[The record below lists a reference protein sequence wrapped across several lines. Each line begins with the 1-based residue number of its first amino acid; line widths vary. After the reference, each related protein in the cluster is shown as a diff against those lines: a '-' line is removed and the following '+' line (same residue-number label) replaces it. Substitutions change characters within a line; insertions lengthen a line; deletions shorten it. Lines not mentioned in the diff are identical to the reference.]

1 MKQLSL
7 VILNFLV
14 ALSLFAEPVSEEAQP
29 SAEPNNEKT
38 PVSAESVNEKIPVS
52 AESVNEKTP
61 VSAEPVNQET
71 QISAEPKK
79 IQEPIKPA
87 ESAEPIGEGAI
98 ALLTTPR
105 DAEIYVNGKLLGN
118 NTPIVLKLPQGK
130 HHIEIK
136 KVGKQTENLDI
147 IITDGVVISKK
158 ITLLDLPETSQK
170 SNQALK
176 SNQAFEIGD
185 LKQDA
190 FETEKEFQKR
200 RIQLLK
206 QFNEA
211 VQQKNPD
218 YQAGFVYL
226 EKDSYNIDHQIFP
239 VHIEWHVS
247 WKKTFG
253 LPQSGYITAK
263 RDDAKKLWETGEK
276 KSLYI
281 YVEWGEDK
289 PKAHKVV
296 LIGLEKEWIINF
308 NQDLPTTLFMT
319 WQGNEESI
327 SSAAINPDLSLFAS
341 VTDKIIKLWDV
352 NTGVLLHTLEGHEYK
367 VSSVTFSPQGDMLA
381 SGSMDNSIKLWNVNT
396 GELITTL
403 GAGLFFTAGHE
414 KAVNSVAFTP
424 DGKYLVSGGAD
435 KNVKLWELSTG
446 KVLQTLTGHNGEITS
461 IAITTH
467 EDNILVIASGSQ
479 DKTIKLWFNTVPLYT
494 LEGHEDTIQSIAF
507 SPDGKILASG
517 SRDKTIKLWSVPPTE
532 EPPRT
537 LQMLEDD
544 VVSIAFNP
552 NGDILAS
559 VSGSQIN
566 LWDVKSGEI
575 LNTLQ
580 QDALGKSVAFSSD
593 GRTLASVG
601 ESNNIKL
608 WKSAI
613 EEQE

>member
-7 VILNFLV
+7 VILNFLF
-14 ALSLFAEPVSEEAQP
+14 ALPLFAEPISEEAQL
-29 SAEPNNEKT
+29 SAELKKT
-38 PVSAESVNEKIPVS
+38 SVST
-52 AESVNEKTP
+52 ESVNEKTP
-61 VSAEPVNQET
+61 VFAEPVNQKT
-71 QISAEPKK
+71 QKSAEPKK
-79 IQEPIKPA
+79 NQEAA
-87 ESAEPIGEGAI
+87 ESAPIGEGAI

-105 DAEIYVNGKLLGN
+105 EAEIYVNGKLFGN

-136 KVGKQTENLDI
+136 KAGKQTENLDI
-147 IITDGVVISKK
+147 IITDGKVISRK
-158 ITLLDLPETSQK
+158 ITLLDLQDTSQK
-170 SNQALK
+170 T
-176 SNQAFEIGD
+176 NQAFEID
-185 LKQDA
+185 NLKQDA

-200 RIQLLK
+200 RVQLFK

-211 VQQKNPD
+211 VQQKNPN

-226 EKDSYNIDHQIFP
+226 EKDSYDIDRQIFP

-247 WKKTFG
+247 WKKTFD

-263 RDDAKKLWETGEK
+263 RDDAKKLWKTGEK

-281 YVEWGEDK
+281 YVEWGEGK

-308 NQDLPTTLFMT
+308 NQHLPTTLFMT
-319 WQGNEESI
+319 LEGNEESI
-327 SSAAINPDLSLFAS
+327 SSAVINPDLSLFAS
-341 VTDKIIKLWDV
+341 VTDQIIKLWEV
-352 NTGVLLHTLEGHEYK
+352 NTGTLKHTFKGHKYDD
-367 VSSVTFSPQGDMLA
+367 SSVTFSHQCDMLS
-381 SGSMDNSIKLWNVNT
+381 SGSMDSIKLWEVKT
-396 GELITTL
+396 GKLITTL
-403 GAGLFFTAGHE
+403 GEGLFFTVGHK

-435 KNVKLWELSTG
+435 NNVKVWELSTG
-446 KVLQTLTGHNGEITS
+446 EVLQTLTGHTGEITS
-461 IAITTH
+461 IAVTTH

-494 LEGHEDTIQSIAF
+494 LEGHKDIIQSIAF
-507 SPDGKILASG
+507 SPDGKMLASG
-517 SRDKTIKLWSVPPTE
+517 SRDKTIKLWSIPPTE

-544 VVSIAFNP
+544 VVSDDDDVVSDKVVSIAFNP

-559 VSGSQIN
+559 ISGSQIT

-580 QDALGKSVAFSSD
+580 QDALAQSVAFSSD

-601 ESNNIKL
+601 ESNNIKV

-613 EEQE
+613 NDEL

>member
-1 MKQLSL
+1 MKKLSL
-7 VILNFLV
+7 LIILNFLFT
-14 ALSLFAEPVSEEAQP
+14 LSLFAEAVSEEAQL
-29 SAEPNNEKT
+29 SAEPKKT
-38 PVSAESVNEKIPVS
+38 PVSAEP
-52 AESVNEKTP
+52 VNEKTP
-61 VSAEPVNQET
+61 VSAEPVNNEKTPVSVEPINQET

-79 IQEPIKPA
+79 IQEPVEPA
-87 ESAEPIGEGAI
+87 ESAALGEGAI

-105 DAEIYVNGKLLGN
+105 EAKIYVNGKLLGN
-118 NTPIVLKLPQGK
+118 NTPIVLKLPEGE

-136 KVGKQTENLDI
+136 KAGKQTKNFDI
-147 IITDGVVISKK
+147 IITDGGVISRK
-158 ITLLDLPETSQK
+158 ITLLDLQDTSQK

-200 RIQLLK
+200 RVQLFK

-226 EKDSYNIDHQIFP
+226 KKDSYDIDRQIFP
-239 VHIEWHVS
+239 VHIEWLPS
-247 WKKTFG
+247 WKKTFD

-281 YVEWGEDK
+281 YVEWGKDK

-327 SSAAINPDLSLFAS
+327 SSAAIKPDLSLFAS

-352 NTGVLLHTLEGHEYK
+352 NTGKRRHTLNGHEYK

-381 SGSMDNSIKLWNVNT
+381 SGSMDSIKLWNVKT
-396 GELITTL
+396 GKLITTL
-403 GAGLFFTAGHE
+403 GTGLFFTAGHE

-424 DGKYLVSGGAD
+424 DGNYLVSGGAD
-435 KNVKLWELSTG
+435 KNVKVWELSTG
-446 KVLQTLTGHNGEITS
+446 KVLKTLTGHHGEITS

-507 SPDGKILASG
+507 SPDGKTLASG

-537 LQMLEDD
+537 LQMFEDD
-544 VVSIAFNP
+544 VVSIAFHP
-552 NGDILAS
+552 KGEILAS
-559 VSGSQIN
+559 ISGSQIT
-566 LWDVKSGEI
+566 LWNVKSGEI

-580 QDALGKSVAFSSD
+580 QDALAQSVAFSSD
-593 GRTLASVG
+593 GRTLATVG
-601 ESNNIKL
+601 ESSNIKV

-613 EEQE
+613 NDEL